1 MERMML
7 VLTRKVGQK
16 ILIGDNVEVT
26 ILGIS
31 GGQIKVGVS
40 APKSVDVDREEVRD
54 KKKNSE

>member
-1 MERMML
+1 ML

-54 KKKNSE
+54 KKKSSE